1 MTSRDSP
8 KWRAHYII
16 IIIIIII
23 IVINLYLYTKS
34 YHFYMVFL
42 GIVGKIKLKYSKEL
56 LDSRV
61 KNRKKNNTH
70 IIIMSY
76 NDSWCIKIIFPMK

>member
-8 KWRAHYII
+8 KWRAYY
-16 IIIIIII
+16 I

-34 YHFYMVFL
+34 YHFYMVYL

-56 LDSRV
+56 LDSKV
-61 KNRKKNNTH
+61 KNRKKKTH